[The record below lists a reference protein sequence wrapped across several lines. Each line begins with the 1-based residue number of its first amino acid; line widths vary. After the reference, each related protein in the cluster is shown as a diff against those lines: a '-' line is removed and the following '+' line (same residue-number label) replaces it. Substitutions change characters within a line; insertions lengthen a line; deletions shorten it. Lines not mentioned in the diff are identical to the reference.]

1 MMEHFAFNVH
11 NWDMILRLLVATV
24 LGGAVGI
31 LGGAVG
37 IERGSGDR
45 PAGFRTHILVC
56 VGSALIML
64 VSMYGFDDTYVSGIS
79 NANNR
84 DSARIAAQVV
94 SGIGFLGAG
103 TIMHEGV
110 TVRGL
115 TTAASLWMVSAI
127 GLAAGAGMYVLSFV
141 STAIMLITLVSFRK
155 WEKRFGVAA
164 SNGRRYIRIVA
175 NNEPGI
181 ITNITSYLAEND
193 IKVKTLNVKNNAQK
207 NEVVLELYLKIGK
220 NADKEGVARGL
231 QSISGIITIENIG

>member
-24 LGGAVGI
+24 

-94 SGIGFLGAG
+94 SGIGCLAW
-103 TIMHEGV
+103 
-110 TVRGL
+110 
-115 TTAASLWMVSAI
+115 TAVIA
-127 GLAAGAGMYVLSFV
+127 
-141 STAIMLITLVSFRK
+141 
-155 WEKRFGVAA
+155 
-164 SNGRRYIRIVA
+164 
-175 NNEPGI
+175 
-181 ITNITSYLAEND
+181 
-193 IKVKTLNVKNNAQK
+193 
-207 NEVVLELYLKIGK
+207 VVLFIGYWVLNIILYLLPVV
-220 NADKEGVARGL
+220 VAV
-231 QSISGIITIENIG
+231 GILLGIVYAVGYVVYALLTGR

>member
-1 MMEHFAFNVH
+1 MDQFLLSPH
-11 NWDMILRLLVATV
+11 NWDMILRLLLATV
-24 LGGAVGI
+24 

-56 VGSALIML
+56 TGSALIML

-115 TTAASLWMVSAI
+115 TTAASL
-127 GLAAGAGMYVLSFV
+127 
-141 STAIMLITLVSFRK
+141 
-155 WEKRFGVAA
+155 
-164 SNGRRYIRIVA
+164 
-175 NNEPGI
+175 
-181 ITNITSYLAEND
+181 
-193 IKVKTLNVKNNAQK
+193 
-207 NEVVLELYLKIGK
+207 
-220 NADKEGVARGL
+220 
-231 QSISGIITIENIG
+231 